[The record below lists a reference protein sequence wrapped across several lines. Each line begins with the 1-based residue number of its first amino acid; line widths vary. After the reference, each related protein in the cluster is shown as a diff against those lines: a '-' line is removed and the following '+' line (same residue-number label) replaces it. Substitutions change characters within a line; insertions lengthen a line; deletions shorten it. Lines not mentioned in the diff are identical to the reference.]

1 MFRENPRAAAVSESE
16 SSSSSF
22 WGVALTSGVK
32 TEEDGSSGQQQ

>member
-16 SSSSSF
+16 SSSPRF
-22 WGVALTSGVK
+22 CILALTSGVR